1 MTLKEFIK
9 QRTNNSRLLNL
20 IDKKIISKLIKLW
33 TNAVKKIKIEA

>member
-20 IDKKIISKLIKLW
+20 IDKKIISKLIKHW
-33 TNAVKKIKIEA
+33 IDPVKKIKAEA